1 MKHLI
6 LIVLF
11 ALLGYFLFILGP
23 VIGGCIA
30 FGIIVGCLFRGISLL
45 TEINSRLVHLTP
57 SPSIDSD
64 NNTEKEGTSHHL
76 KDKDAYLKYLKQKNN
91 PI

>member
-1 MKHLI
+1 MKHLM

-11 ALLGYFLFILGP
+11 AFLGYFLFILGP

-30 FGIIVGCLFRGISLL
+30 FGIIVGFLFRGISLL

-57 SPSIDSD
+57 SPSIDD
-64 NNTEKEGTSHHL
+64 NNTENEGTSHHL
-76 KDKDAYLKYLKQKNN
+76 KDKDAYLKYLKEKNN
-91 PI
+91 LS

>member
-30 FGIIVGCLFRGISLL
+30 FGIIVGFLFRGISLL

-57 SPSIDSD
+57 SPSIDD
-64 NNTEKEGTSHHL
+64 NNTENEGTSHHL
-76 KDKDAYLKYLKQKNN
+76 KDKDAYLKYLKEKNN
-91 PI
+91 LS